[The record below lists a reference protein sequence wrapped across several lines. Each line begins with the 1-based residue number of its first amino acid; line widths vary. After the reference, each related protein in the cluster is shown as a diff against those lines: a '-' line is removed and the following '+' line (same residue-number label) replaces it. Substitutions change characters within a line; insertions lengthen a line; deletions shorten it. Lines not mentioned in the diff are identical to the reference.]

1 MTPAR
6 TLNRRS
12 VKRPLNAWLA
22 LGALLALGTA
32 SPALAARLN
41 APVLKQG
48 AGGDFVSVPVQVL
61 TDAGAPAPDG
71 TVVSAVL
78 PEGWLAM
85 AGAVL
90 GGGSGN
96 TLLNVFVPQGALAG
110 RYRLPLRAVLPGGE
124 VTAAELQVEIPA
136 LPLIE
141 FSPAA
146 GGAVQAGSVQS
157 RTVTIQ
163 NRGNRSENLRF
174 QADNAAQV
182 EPAALT
188 LAPGQSASLRVLFTV
203 SAGVSA
209 AVYTVQAES
218 ADKLASASSVL
229 SVRVGS
235 ASGSAPGRP
244 RLSASLILG
253 ASGARELTAQA
264 AGDQAT
270 ADQATGD
277 QAAGAA
283 SPGVS
288 GVQTALGLS
297 LDGQLSDSVAVN
309 AALAGGAGR
318 LGLTGDH
325 WGLLATL
332 NGEGTQAT
340 GSAGIRASDAISW
353 WDGLN
358 PLPRG
363 RLSFG
368 VGGDYDL
375 GTWQLGGGVSAGAEG
390 FGVRADLVAP
400 GGLGFSGAYLPGVL
414 SAAARWS
421 GTAGAFRLGAAGSVQ
436 RRDDALE
443 GELSQTASYS
453 GPVFLASQRL
463 SVNTSGNVN
472 LSVQGSLRASQPF
485 GVSLAGTLG
494 LVGGELSGS
503 LGVRGSYRLNDVWQ
517 LSAVAALSPQGFLP
531 GVGLSGTLLLP
542 AGALGL
548 DAAVNYASD
557 TGAFAYSTRAS
568 WNSGTFSALGILTGD
583 LQGLSGAGLSGSY
596 QLEGAVLG
604 GTLSVRAGLVAQRAA
619 AGGSAPGEVSGA
631 WQQSLQLGAAYQKP
645 GLGLSGVYRLT
656 HNEDGTLGQA
666 FGAALSAQ
674 VLPNLDAQLGVTRTA
689 ASTQVSVGAR
699 LKLGASFDTP
709 EALVA
714 LFGGRSVGTLRAVA
728 FLDRNANGLQDPGEP
743 GVPGLPLKVG
753 QGTEQAGQTVQT
765 DAQGLG
771 TVQLPPGAYTV
782 TLGEGAP
789 ATLILGAAPAQESA
803 QGSGQESDCPLS
815 CETQMRP
822 APEGTVARNQVTTI
836 LLPLAEGGMVSG
848 QIVDEA
854 GVGLAGLSIR
864 VSGAGALAGLS
875 DAQGNFNIGGVPYGE
890 HSAQVM
896 SDAQRYAALAPQAV
910 TLSAQAPTSFVRF
923 SLKAAVLENHAVD
936 ALDLGVSVQPP
947 EQTIPAGVTVPVVI
961 RTRTPA
967 DSAFVELN
975 GERFAAQPSSQGG
988 AGQEWTAQ
996 VRVGKDATGE
1006 LRLLAVAALG
1016 KRQDSVQGSLSV
1028 DADLSTRQVT
1038 FGPRHSLPGG
1048 RMTLS
1053 VVVYGTP
1060 ETITLT
1066 LPGGAA
1072 VPLVRAREQGG
1083 TSEWTASMLAP
1094 DSPGPQVATLNIGA
1108 EQIALNFEVLGL
1120 KK

>member
-1 MTPAR
+1 M
-6 TLNRRS
+6 
-12 VKRPLNAWLA
+12 NAWLA
-22 LGALLALGTA
+22 LGALLALGSA

-90 GGGSGN
+90 GGGSGS

-110 RYRLPLRAVLPGGE
+110 RYRLPLRAVLPNGE

-136 LPLIE
+136 LPVIE
-141 FSPAA
+141 FGPAA
-146 GGAVQAGSVQS
+146 GGTVQAGTVQS
-157 RTVTIQ
+157 RALTIV
-163 NRGNRSENLRF
+163 NRGNRSETLRF
-174 QADNAAQV
+174 QADGAAQV
-182 EPAALT
+182 EPSSLT

-203 SAGVSA
+203 SARVNA

-244 RLSASLILG
+244 RLSASLTLG

-264 AGDQAT
+264 AGDQA
-270 ADQATGD
+270 AGD
-277 QAAGAA
+277 QAAGT
-283 SPGVS
+283 SS
-288 GVQTALGLS
+288 SSLFGVQTALGLS

-309 AALAGGAGR
+309 AALADGAGR
-318 LGLTGDH
+318 LGLTGDR
-325 WGLLATL
+325 WGVLATL
-332 NGEGTQAT
+332 SGEGNLIS
-340 GSAGIRASDAISW
+340 GGPGIRASDAIAW
-353 WDGLN
+353 WNGLN

-375 GTWQLGGGVSAGAEG
+375 GTWQLGGGVSVGAEG

-436 RRDDALE
+436 RRNETLL

-463 SVNTSGNVN
+463 SIDTSGNLN

-494 LVGGELSGS
+494 LVGGEFSGS
-503 LGVRGSYRLNDVWQ
+503 LGVRGSYRLNDAWQ
-517 LSAVAALSPQGFLP
+517 LSAVAALSRQGFSP

-557 TGAFAYSTRAS
+557 TRALEYSTRAS
-568 WNSGTFSALGILTGD
+568 WNSGTFSAIGILTGD

-596 QLEGAVLG
+596 QLGGAVFG
-604 GTLSVRAGLVAQRAA
+604 GTLSVRAGLVAQRSA
-619 AGGSAPGEVSGA
+619 AGASAPGGSSATGEASGA

-656 HNEDGTLGQA
+656 HNVDGTLGQA

-674 VLPNLDAQLGVTRTA
+674 VLPNLDARLGVTRTPT
-689 ASTQVSVGAR
+689 STQVTVGAR

-753 QGTEQAGQTVQT
+753 QGTGQTVQT

-782 TLGEGAP
+782 ALGEGAP
-789 ATLILGAAPAQESA
+789 ATLILGAAPAQ
-803 QGSGQESDCPLS
+803 GSGQDSECPLN
-815 CETQMRP
+815 CGAQARP
-822 APEGTVARNQVTTI
+822 APEGLVARNQVTTV
-836 LLPLAEGGMVSG
+836 LLPLSEGGMVSG

-854 GVGLAGLSIR
+854 GVGLAGLSVR
-864 VSGAGALAGLS
+864 VSGAAALAGLS
-875 DAQGNFNIGGVPYGE
+875 DAQGNFDIGGVPFGVQSVE
-890 HSAQVM
+890 VI
-896 SDAQRYAALAPQAV
+896 SDAQRYVTLVPQAV
-910 TLSAQAPTSFVRF
+910 TLSAQTPTSFVRF

-936 ALDLGVSVQPP
+936 DLDLGVSVQPP

-967 DSAFVELN
+967 DSAYVELN
-975 GERFAAQPSSQGG
+975 GERFAAQPSGPESTGQQA

-996 VRVGKDATGE
+996 VRVSKDATGE
-1006 LRLLAVAALG
+1006 LRLRAVAALG
-1016 KRQDSVQGSLSV
+1016 KRQDSVQGSLNV
-1028 DADLSTRQVT
+1028 DSDLSTRQVT

-1060 ETITLT
+1060 GTITLT
-1066 LPGGAA
+1066 LPGGTPM
-1072 VPLVRAREQGG
+1072 PLVRSSEQNG
-1083 TSEWTASMLAP
+1083 TSEWTASILAP
-1094 DSPGPQVATLNIGA
+1094 DSPGPQVATLSLGA
-1108 EQIALNFEVLGL
+1108 EQIALNFEVLGGL

>member
-1 MTPAR
+1 M
-6 TLNRRS
+6 
-12 VKRPLNAWLA
+12 NAWLA
-22 LGALLALGTA
+22 LGALLALGSA

-244 RLSASLILG
+244 RLSASLTLG

-264 AGDQAT
+264 AGDQA
-270 ADQATGD
+270 
-277 QAAGAA
+277 AGT
-283 SPGVS
+283 SS
-288 GVQTALGLS
+288 SSLFGVQTALGLS

-309 AALAGGAGR
+309 AALADGAGR
-318 LGLTGDH
+318 LGLTGDR
-325 WGLLATL
+325 WGVLATL
-332 NGEGTQAT
+332 SGEGNLIS
-340 GSAGIRASDAISW
+340 GDPGIRASDAIAW
-353 WDGLN
+353 WNGLN

-375 GTWQLGGGVSAGAEG
+375 GTWQLGGGVSVGAEG

-436 RRDDALE
+436 RRNETLL

-463 SVNTSGNVN
+463 SIDTSGNLN

-494 LVGGELSGS
+494 LVGGEFSGS
-503 LGVRGSYRLNDVWQ
+503 LGVRGSYRLNDAWQ
-517 LSAVAALSPQGFLP
+517 LSAVAALSRQGFSP

-557 TGAFAYSTRAS
+557 TRALEYSTRAS
-568 WNSGTFSALGILTGD
+568 WNSGTFSAIGILTGD

-596 QLEGAVLG
+596 QLGGAVFG
-604 GTLSVRAGLVAQRAA
+604 GTLSVRAGLVAQRSA
-619 AGGSAPGEVSGA
+619 AGASAPGGSSATGEASGA